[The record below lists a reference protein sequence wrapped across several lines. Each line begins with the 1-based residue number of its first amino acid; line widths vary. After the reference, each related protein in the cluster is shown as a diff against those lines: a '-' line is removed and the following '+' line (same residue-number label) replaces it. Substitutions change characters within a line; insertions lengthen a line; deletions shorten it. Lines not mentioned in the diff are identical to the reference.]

1 MVRRKRRQEQ
11 QQIENQFNENTA
23 QFLDEEQARFNDLDQ
38 LFRNDTASRRIQA
51 TLKRKLTAIKNQK
64 DLSATKIQT
73 NYRQRK
79 ARQDV
84 IKKGVQKEL
93 NEKIETILPKATEK
107 ILKDAS

>member
-1 MVRRKRRQEQ
+1 MINLTDENLPELNSKATKIQRMVRRKRRQEQ

-73 NYRQRK
+73 NYRLLEAGGGRT
-79 ARQDV
+79 V
-84 IKKGVQKEL
+84 F
-93 NEKIETILPKATEK
+93 
-107 ILKDAS
+107 